1 MGALLWE
8 QYVEMWL
15 GKLLLCRMVVA
26 VQALYVAQ
34 GPNHKLAGANHK
46 YT

>member
-1 MGALLWE
+1 MAVVRGV